1 VWVCLPGFPA
11 ARHQALVGVAWK
23 KISLSPRLPDSLFEG
38 GIEIE
43 YRLEGNLNH
52 VTVIHTV
59 M

>member
-1 VWVCLPGFPA
+1 MGTLEMSVASWSASRVTD
-11 ARHQALVGVAWK
+11 ALR
-23 KISLSPRLPDSLFEG
+23 PRLPDALFECG
-38 GIEIE
+38 VEIE